1 MRRSFGIW
9 LLLALLLALS
19 ACGREEVVPELPE
32 AQLRNIN
39 LSTEDIVLSPGQT
52 AELPFT
58 VKDASYAFSLDAASP
73 DCPVRL
79 IGDGGVVPEEVV
91 LQSLSKGSEEG
102 RYVAVLADAGTG
114 SYYELSLRLA
124 IYTGANSFV
133 ASSYFTV
140 KAVEP
145 VVPDPWQTTGLPVVY
160 VDTEGGK
167 GIYSKEEYVTASMHI
182 DGAAEYPGLEPVAC
196 SIRGR
201 GNTTWTWPKKPYL
214 IKLDSKTSILG
225 LPKHK
230 RWVLLANFMDRT
242 LMRNMVSMHVAQFTS
257 LAWTPHCVPVE
268 LVLNGKHQGSYLL
281 IEQVRVDKNRVDIT
295 EMSTKDNEGDAVTGG
310 YLLELD
316 FHYDNEFQW
325 KERNIPF
332 AVKNPDPEDL
342 TTQQKTYIK
351 GYIKEVSDVIYGSGF
366 KDPEKGY
373 TKYLDVDSFID
384 YWIVY
389 EVMCNH
395 ELGNPGSVYFH
406 KDRGGLLTAGPCW
419 DFDWGVLSFYTS
431 NGEYGLVNGNAI
443 WYGRLFQD
451 PAFKSRVKARFEE
464 LLPQLETIPDYMDE
478 CEALLE
484 KSARLNFAMWNPAD
498 DKSQNGGYII
508 NGDENLSFH
517 DAIQRLKYNYSHH
530 LEVIRKKL

>member
-1 MRRSFGIW
+1 MKRFPGIF
-9 LLLALLLALS
+9 LLSLLALA
-19 ACGREEVVPELPE
+19 ACGGKENVPELPG
-32 AQLRNIN
+32 AQLRTIS
-39 LSTEDIVLSPGQT
+39 LSTENIVLKPGET
-52 AELPFT
+52 VELPFT
-58 VKDASYAFSLDAASP
+58 VRDASYAFSLDLASP

-79 IGDGGVVPEEVV
+79 IGDGAAVPEEVV
-91 LQSLSKGSEEG
+91 VQSLVKGAEEG
-102 RYVAVLADAGTG
+102 RYIATLADAGTG
-114 SYYELSLRLA
+114 RDYNHNLRLA
-124 IYTGANSFV
+124 IFTGPDSFV
-133 ASSYFTV
+133 ASPYFVV
-140 KAVEP
+140 KALMPE
-145 VVPDPWQTTGLPVVY
+145 PWQKTGLPVVY

-167 GIYSKEEYVTASMHI
+167 KIDSKTEYVAATLHI
-182 DGAAEYPGLEPVAC
+182 DGTTEYKGLDEVSC

-214 IKLDSKTSILG
+214 VKLDSKASIFG

-242 LMRNMVSMHVAQFTS
+242 LMRNMVSMHVSQLTS
-257 LAWTPHCVPVE
+257 LSWTPHCVPVE
-268 LVLNGKHQGSYLL
+268 LVLNGVHQGSYLL
-281 IEQVRVDKNRVDIT
+281 IEQVRVDDDRVNIT
-295 EMSTKDNEGDAVTGG
+295 EMSPKDNEGQAVTGG

-316 FHYDNEFQW
+316 FHWDNEFQW

-332 AVKNPDPEDL
+332 AVKNPDPDDL
-342 TTQQKTYIK
+342 TSQQKTYIK
-351 GYIKEVSDVIYGSGF
+351 NYVKEVSDAIYGADF
-366 KDPEKGY
+366 KDPDKGY
-373 TKYLDVDSFID
+373 AHYLDVDSFID

-431 NGEYGLVNGNAI
+431 NGEWGLVNGNAI

-451 PAFKSRVKARFEE
+451 PAFKSRLKARFEE

-478 CEALLE
+478 CERLLE
-484 KSARLNFAMWNPAD
+484 ASARLNFAMWNPAD
-498 DKSQNGGYII
+498 DKSQNGGHII

-530 LEVIRKKL
+530 LDIIRQKL